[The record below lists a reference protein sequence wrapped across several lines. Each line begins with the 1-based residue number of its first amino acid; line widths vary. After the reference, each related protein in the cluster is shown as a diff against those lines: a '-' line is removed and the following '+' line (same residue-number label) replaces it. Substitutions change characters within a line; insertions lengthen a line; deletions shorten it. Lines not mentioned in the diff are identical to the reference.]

1 MPSVLLFINQQTM
14 AYYFRSLPNI
24 SRDRVS
30 RIYDILLSISPGISA
45 CLTDST
51 SGIDQKI
58 SNNANSLVIVI
69 CNKAPLRSKI
79 LKGVFFIPS
88 TFEVSTHDPKMDV
101 VLGVCGNC
109 RSLSSVSNNKSQPIT
124 TLQTCLLFCGGVIY
138 YTDSNLNN

>member
-1 MPSVLLFINQQTM
+1 MHLVLLFINQQTM

-30 RIYDILLSISPGISA
+30 KIYYILLFISPGISA
-45 CLTDST
+45 SLTDLI
-51 SGIDQKI
+51 SGIAQKI
-58 SNNANSLVIVI
+58 SNNANSLVMVI

-88 TFEVSTHDPKMDV
+88 NSEVLTHGSKTDMV
-101 VLGVCGNC
+101 WEAYGN
-109 RSLSSVSNNKSQPIT
+109 RSSLSSVLNNKSQPIIA
-124 TLQTCLLFCGGVIY
+124 LQAYFLFCRGVIY